1 MRKPI
6 STELCTER
14 PPLAVEHQPI
24 HEHPSVII
32 GCNPRRS
39 VEALGTI
46 DTGSCLQNPQ
56 YVPLR
61 DAVTILSPL
70 SVPQMS
76 GKSSEKGG
84 KQKQDVRTFEN
95 DRIFG
100 APKVAKRPRDLVRL
114 DMYKFRFISEN
125 VECVGML
132 KILGR
137 VDSETVPICVWRCRE
152 FCIKMRVIPKRQVA
166 IPVRNTVKAPQNFLK
181 SWIVTN

>member
-1 MRKPI
+1 
-6 STELCTER
+6 
-14 PPLAVEHQPI
+14 
-24 HEHPSVII
+24 
-32 GCNPRRS
+32 
-39 VEALGTI
+39 VEALGTV

-61 DAVTILSPL
+61 DALTMLSPL

-76 GKSSEKGG
+76 GKTSEKGG

-125 VECVGML
+125 VERAGML

-152 FCIKMRVIPKRQVA
+152 FCIKMRVMPKRQVWLE
-166 IPVRNTVKAPQNFLK
+166 VVLHELGKVKAPQNFLK
-181 SWIVTN
+181 V